1 MRKSKEKEAH
11 KQQSAYREEL
21 KIWKSKNSASK
32 IQAARQSQ
40 FEPTGC
46 KQAGDEGRNEGKSE
60 GRRQERTAGR
70 GKWVSRE
77 DRQTERDIQIGETE
91 REREQRWKG
100 QRGEENGDGRQ
111 RGREIEIEGTEGR
124 DQVFVFGVGR
134 GMLSCCEPTPC

>member
-100 QRGEENGDGRQ
+100 QRGEENGDGETE
-111 RGREIEIEGTEGR
+111 REGNR
-124 DQVFVFGVGR
+124 DRRDRRKRPGLCFGVGR